1 MHNLDDRAVKERVIG
16 AIVLGVFVV
25 LVVPVFLDGQTDA
38 SAVISERVT
47 LPGQSKLD
55 GQQQTIVL
63 DRDRSQPVPS
73 SGTPVSSPPLARP
86 DLETTSA
93 NAQTSEATTATAA
106 KELPSTLVA
115 SGQSDTGK
123 WAVQIGS
130 FSNHEKAERLA
141 ADLGEQGF
149 KAFLSPH
156 QTGSGEQQRVRVG
169 PQKNRASAEDIANQL
184 TRAGYQ
190 GGRVVPNP

>member
-16 AIVLGVFVV
+16 AIVLVVFVV
-25 LVVPVFLDGQTDA
+25 LVVPVFLDGQTDT
-38 SAVISERVT
+38 SAVISETVT
-47 LPGQSKLD
+47 LPGQSESD

-63 DRDRSQPVPS
+63 DRDRSQPVPP
-73 SGTPVSSPPLARP
+73 SGTQVFSPPPARP
-86 DLETTSA
+86 DPEMTTA
-93 NAQTSEATTATAA
+93 NDQTSETTMAA
-106 KELPSTLVA
+106 AVKELSSTLVV

-156 QTGSGEQQRVRVG
+156 QTGSGEQQRVRIG

-184 TRAGYQ
+184 ARAGHQ

>member
-16 AIVLGVFVV
+16 AIVLVVFVV
-25 LVVPVFLDGQTDA
+25 LVVPVFLDGQTDT
-38 SAVISERVT
+38 SAVISETVT
-47 LPGQSKLD
+47 LPGQSESD
-55 GQQQTIVL
+55 GQLQTIVL
-63 DRDRSQPVPS
+63 DRDRSQPVPP
-73 SGTPVSSPPLARP
+73 SGTQVFSPPPARP
-86 DLETTSA
+86 DPEMTTA
-93 NAQTSEATTATAA
+93 NDQTSEATTAAA
-106 KELPSTLVA
+106 VKELPSTLVV

-156 QTGSGEQQRVRVG
+156 QTGSGEQQRVRIG
-169 PQKNRASAEDIANQL
+169 PQKNRASAEDIAHPL
-184 TRAGYQ
+184 ARAGHQ